1 MFYTYNG
8 MNLSKS
14 ITNPN
19 SNFRKI
25 ADYLSLMGEAS
36 RRDIFRDVFNKTY
49 EGNRGWNCNVFSLG
63 VKYGYF
69 KMVRRGNRVFY
80 SVR

>member
-1 MFYTYNG
+1 MFRTYNG

-14 ITNPN
+14 TSNPN

-25 ADYLSLMGEAS
+25 VNYLSVNGEATKV
-36 RRDIFRDVFNKTY
+36 DIFRDVFGKV
-49 EGNRGWNCNVFSLG
+49 GVNRGWNCNVFSLS
-63 VKYGYF
+63 VKNGYI
-69 KMVRRGNRVFY
+69 KMARRGNRVFY